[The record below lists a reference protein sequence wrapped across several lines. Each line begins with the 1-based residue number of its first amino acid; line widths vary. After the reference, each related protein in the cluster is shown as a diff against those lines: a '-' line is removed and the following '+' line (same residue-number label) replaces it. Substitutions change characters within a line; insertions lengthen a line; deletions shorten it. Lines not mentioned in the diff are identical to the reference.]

1 MKRDPFFQQ
10 MNLFYKETHPDD
22 ERLHPHKRIWNI
34 CTNIL
39 GGPGTLEFNN
49 VSSHTFQGHFRIAW
63 MSHSSPIGI
72 KVITP
77 EDIYIAD
84 VYHVKPAK
92 IHKNSFP
99 ISDVP
104 SECNRLVNQLMGIDA
119 FLKSLN
125 E

>member
-72 KVITP
+72 KVITLN
-77 EDIYIAD
+77 DSFVGD
-84 VYHVKPAK
+84 VYLVKPAQ
-92 IHKNSFP
+92 IKNNMLHIGESEF
-99 ISDVP
+99 
-104 SECNRLVNQLMGIDA
+104 ECNRLVNHLMGIDA